1 MQVDAKAEVQG
12 QPIGATVSPPVPA
25 PTPLSAHGCVTIQ
38 AEIRLQNSVYKMY
51 NWQTSKS
58 DTRVF
63 GIFSQPF

>member
-12 QPIGATVSPPVPA
+12 QPIGATVSLPPTA
-25 PTPLSAHGCVTIQ
+25 PLSAHGCVTIQ
-38 AEIRLQNSVYKMY
+38 AEIRLQNSVYKMC

-63 GIFSQPF
+63 GIFFQPY